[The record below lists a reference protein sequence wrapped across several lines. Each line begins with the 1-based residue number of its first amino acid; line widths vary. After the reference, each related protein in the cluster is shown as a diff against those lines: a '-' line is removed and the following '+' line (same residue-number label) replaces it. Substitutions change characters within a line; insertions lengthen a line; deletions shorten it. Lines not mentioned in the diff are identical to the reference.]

1 MALHPWTR
9 LVHKM
14 TMQSA
19 EANYSVRTDSVS
31 VYVWGGAGGSN
42 MGIYQNPAFVYSLR
56 AFSVGL
62 FSDLQFPE
70 LIFSSVCGDVL

>member
-1 MALHPWTR
+1 M
-9 LVHKM
+9 V
-14 TMQSA
+14 
-19 EANYSVRTDSVS
+19 
-31 VYVWGGAGGSN
+31 AGGSD